1 MILLNKLQ
9 LNVTHLKLNTF
20 AQSQQTY
27 QQAQQVDSL
36 PSVGGGQNHS
46 LMQKSLE
53 DVSAEIVKDTLVKVM
68 SGVHINNENVRANSQ
83 CLVDSPSRLTLV
95 QSIKERIENDES
107 EQMIDTPSK
116 MNLDQINEC
125 YSKENE
131 TNDSE
136 SGAPDLVDE
145 HDKKAEPVPK
155 TENVRANSQCLVDSP
170 SRLILVQSKETIEN
184 DESEQMNL
192 DQINEC
198 YSKSKENETN
208 DDDNESGALALVD
221 EHDNK
226 AELVRP
232 EQIPETDLDLES
244 SPQLPDNSILVEEI
258 QEELPENLI
267 LVEEFQGEKALNEEA
282 EEKNL
287 IPEEDNKIIDE
298 KIKEMKNKI
307 QEEKSTSRI
316 MSTKELYSNSSSHLC
331 SKLSETIMKAEK
343 SQEKQPS
350 IHGRESVKSLDLSKH
365 DLRNTVRYL
374 KSFSGYYLIP
384 LYLSYRTFVEA
395 N

>member
-9 LNVTHLKLNTF
+9 LNVAHLKLNTF

-36 PSVGGGQNHS
+36 PSVGGGPNNS

-107 EQMIDTPSK
+107 EQM
-116 MNLDQINEC
+116 
-125 YSKENE
+125 
-131 TNDSE
+131 
-136 SGAPDLVDE
+136 
-145 HDKKAEPVPK
+145 
-155 TENVRANSQCLVDSP
+155 
-170 SRLILVQSKETIEN
+170 
-184 DESEQMNL
+184 NL

-208 DDDNESGALALVD
+208 DDDNESGSLALVD

-267 LVEEFQGEKALNEEA
+267 LVEEFQGEKALNEVA
-282 EEKNL
+282 EEKNPD
-287 IPEEDNKIIDE
+287 PEEDNKIIDE

-331 SKLSETIMKAEK
+331 SKLSETILKAEK

-384 LYLSYRTFVEA
+384 LYLSYRTFVAA